1 MNEKEIGE
9 IRRRFRPEKSCI
21 THVRGCY
28 INANREIIS
37 QFDQSIAMMSQEEGE
52 KFLALLRRTLT
63 GAVGKNL
70 LDVSFSTKQVLEGE
84 EHRLLMAL
92 RTSELGDEEAVRTF
106 FQKAMESITLEDN
119 YLILL
124 ASDAY
129 DVPHRGKDGEVMEEA
144 SEQVYRYI
152 LCAVCPV
159 KQTKPALS
167 YHVKENS
174 FQDRTTEWL
183 VSPPELGF
191 LFPAFEE
198 RAANLYHTLYYTR
211 DGKENHPAFAKA
223 LFGAEV
229 PLPAAEQKET
239 FRSLLGESLEE
250 ECRFDVVQ
258 AVQEELRSLVIDHK
272 ERKEPEPLV
281 ISRDTVRRV
290 LEDNGVSQERSD
302 AFDQAYDAAFGAE
315 AALSPGN
322 LVDLKCTE
330 IRTGAAVIQVDAQR
344 EDLIEMRRI
353 NGARYVLVRAEE
365 EITVNG
371 VPINIE

>member
-9 IRRRFRPEKSCI
+9 IRRRFRPEKSSI

-28 INANREIIS
+28 VNANREIIS

-52 KFLALLRRTLT
+52 KFLALLRRALSGT
-63 GAVGKNL
+63 VGRNL
-70 LDVSFSTKQVLEGE
+70 LDITFATRQVVEGE
-84 EHRLLMAL
+84 EHKLLMAL
-92 RTSELGDEEAVRTF
+92 RSSGLKDEEAVQTF
-106 FQKAMESITLEDN
+106 FRRTMESITLEDN

-129 DVPHRGKDGEVMEEA
+129 DVPHRGKDGEVMEDA
-144 SEQVYRYI
+144 SDQVYTYI

-167 YHVKENS
+167 YHVKENT
-174 FQDRTTEWL
+174 FRDRTAEWL

-191 LFPAFEE
+191 LFPAFDQ

-211 DGKENHPAFAKA
+211 DGKENHPSFAQT
-223 LFGAEV
+223 LFGAEL
-229 PLPAAEQKET
+229 PLPAAEQKEA
-239 FRSLLGESLEE
+239 FHALLGEALEE
-250 ECRFDVVQ
+250 ECRFGVVQ

-290 LEDNGVSQERSD
+290 LEDSGVSQERSD
-302 AFDQAYDAAFGAE
+302 AFDQAYDAAFGVGTD
-315 AALSPGN
+315 LSPGN
-322 LVDLKCTE
+322 LVDLKRTE
-330 IRTGAAVIQVDAQR
+330 IRTGDVVIQVDAQR

-353 NGARYVLVRAEE
+353 NGARYVLIRAEE
-365 EITVNG
+365 GITVNG